1 MKKVFLAIAVA
12 SVFTAC
18 NNGGETTDAP
28 KSADSTLKAADSTVK
43 AADST
48 VKTMDSTVKTMDS
61 TVKKMAAGDTS
72 KKK

>member
-18 NNGGETTDAP
+18 NGGESTP
-28 KSADSTLKAADSTVK
+28 KTAADSTVK

-48 VKTMDSTVKTMDS
+48 VKKMDSTVKTMDS
-61 TVKKMAAGDTS
+61 TVKKMAADTT

>member
-18 NNGGETTDAP
+18 NNSETTP
-28 KSADSTLKAADSTVK
+28 AATVDT
-43 AADST
+43 AA
-48 VKTMDSTVKTMDS
+48 
-61 TVKKMAAGDTS
+61 KKIDTAA

>member
-18 NNGGETTDAP
+18 NNGGESEAP
-28 KSADSTLKAADSTVK
+28 KSADSTVK

-48 VKTMDSTVKTMDS
+48 VKAMDSTVKTMDS
-61 TVKKMAAGDTS
+61 TVKKMAADTT

>member
-1 MKKVFLAIAVA
+1 MKNVFLAIAVA

-18 NNGGETTDAP
+18 NGGESTP
-28 KSADSTLKAADSTVK
+28 KTAADSTVKAADSTVK

-48 VKTMDSTVKTMDS
+48 VKKMDSTVKTMDS
-61 TVKKMAAGDTS
+61 TVKKMAADTT

>member
-18 NNGGETTDAP
+18 NNGGESTETKTADTTKTTD
-28 KSADSTLKAADSTVK
+28 TTNAAKMIDT
-43 AADST
+43 AAKMIDT
-48 VKTMDSTVKTMDS
+48 AAKKLDTAVH
-61 TVKKMAAGDTS
+61 KMAADTT